1 MMFPTVRKQTNARRR
16 RRRRESVLGGVAN
29 IFDHLGYAFV
39 QT

>member
-1 MMFPTVRKQTNARRR
+1 MMFPTVRKQTNAR